1 MWMADLFALDQL
13 AGSRPDPASHPP
25 AMTSLEVLEQS
36 HHFQNR
42 LNLCSLVQHLAMENA
57 PITSLLIM
65 IQGWGLMPF

>member
-1 MWMADLFALDQL
+1 
-13 AGSRPDPASHPP
+13 
-25 AMTSLEVLEQS
+25 MTSLEVLEQS